1 MPYEALKHIHFTVI
15 GASVALFVLR
25 FIWVMKGSAM
35 MEQKWVKFVPHIVDT
50 VLILSGVALMMNT
63 GFSPS
68 NSPWLFEKMVALVA
82 YIVLG
87 VFTLKLERG
96 KLFRTFAF
104 LGAMGWLFYMAKLA
118 QTKMPILFM

>member
-1 MPYEALKHIHFTVI
+1 MPYEALKHIHFTFI
-15 GASVALFVLR
+15 GASVALFILR
-25 FIWVMKGSAM
+25 FVWVMRGSAM
-35 MEQKWVKFVPHIVDT
+35 MQQKWVRISPHVIDT
-50 VLILSGVALMMNT
+50 LMLLSGLALIHAT
-63 GFSPS
+63 GFTPL

-87 VFTLKLERG
+87 IFTLKLERG

-104 LGAMGWLFYMAKLA
+104 LGALGWLFYMAKLA